1 VQKVGRVST
10 DLTLYLKEEVAM
22 NYLSLLINAFAPQRT
37 ATAETDGDTLMVINS
52 LAASQL
58 SHEDLA
64 ASDDYLDEMLDGTE
78 WHMSLMDLASLD
90 NAASLLPRS
99 A

>member
-1 VQKVGRVST
+1 
-10 DLTLYLKEEVAM
+10 M
-22 NYLSLLINAFAPQRT
+22 NYLSLLINAFAPQH
-37 ATAETDGDTLMVINS
+37 AAIPDGDGDNALMATPH
-52 LAASQL
+52 AASQIT
-58 SHEDLA
+58 HEDLA

-90 NAASLLPRS
+90 NAVSLLPRS

>member
-1 VQKVGRVST
+1 
-10 DLTLYLKEEVAM
+10 M
-22 NYLSLLINAFAPQRT
+22 NYLSLLINAFAPKPL
-37 ATAETDGDTLMVINS
+37 AAPDTDNENVLMVMNP
-52 LAASQL
+52 LAASQIT
-58 SHEDLA
+58 HEDLA
-64 ASDDYLDEMLDGTE
+64 ASDDYLDELLDGTE

>member
-1 VQKVGRVST
+1 
-10 DLTLYLKEEVAM
+10 M
-22 NYLSLLINAFAPQRT
+22 NYLSLLINAFAPQR
-37 ATAETDGDTLMVINS
+37 AIAPDGGGENTLMVINP
-52 LAASQL
+52 LAASQIT
-58 SHEDLA
+58 HADLA
-64 ASDDYLDEMLDGTE
+64 ASDDYLDQLLDGTE

>member
-1 VQKVGRVST
+1 
-10 DLTLYLKEEVAM
+10 M
-22 NYLSLLINAFAPQRT
+22 NYLSLLINAFAPQHPAAPDAGGESVLT
-37 ATAETDGDTLMVINS
+37 VS
-52 LAASQL
+52 PLAASQMT
-58 SHEDLA
+58 HEDLA
-64 ASDDYLDEMLDGTE
+64 ASDDYLDELLDGTE